1 MLLLI
6 IFNDNFLEYDE
17 IEVIMPNGH
26 MAFPSKKKKKTK
38 MLMNVVLFKGRGNDV
53 NERCVV

>member
-17 IEVIMPNGH
+17 IDVIMPNGQI
-26 MAFPSKKKKKTK
+26 AFPSKKKKTK
-38 MLMNVVLFKGRGNDV
+38 MLMKVALFKGRGNDV